1 MIPPLRLSAARFRV
15 GAETSTGKRYPRLTA
30 IFYIDTTLPCAQNFN
45 IEVLPR
51 SIVAAPVRTVPLAE
65 KLSDLLRRRSEHRLT
80 CTCCRKLIQLVNRK
94 RDEKELPEKEGTVI
108 CRNVSSTPIFFL
120 FFFFRNRSC
129 IFYINV
135 SLWNANLLAVDWC
148 RYRST
153 TSITRIDLSLIFI
166 YQSNVKFINTF

>member
-1 MIPPLRLSAARFRV
+1 MSPPLRLSAARFRV
-15 GAETSTGKRYPRLTA
+15 GAETSTGKRYPHLTA
-30 IFYIDTTLPCAQNFN
+30 IFYIDTTLPRAQNFN
-45 IEVLPR
+45 IEVLSR

-65 KLSDLLRRRSEHRLT
+65 KLSGLLRRRSEHRLT

-94 RDEKELPEKEGTVI
+94 RDERELPEKGAAI
-108 CRNVSSTPIFFL
+108 CRNVSSMLI

-153 TSITRIDLSLIFI
+153 TSISRIDLSLIFI
-166 YQSNVKFINTF
+166 HQSNVKFINTL